1 MTSDIKQLLKQWAKD
16 PVLFVEEVLKV
27 QPKYGGKGLSTQQR
41 KALKELGKLVN
52 CKIEYFNICE
62 TFRKKQD
69 WVNNTQYEL
78 ELKKYITNEVDKE
91 IVRYA
96 KKRGISIMSGQGT
109 GKDAFAAWA
118 ILWFLSCFPNPKI
131 PCTAPTAHQLLDIL
145 WAEIS
150 KWMRNSRKSEG
161 DKTVESFVDQILEWQ
176 KTKVFL
182 KERGGKEWFA
192 VARTANTKASAEDQ
206 AETLAGFHEDFQMFV
221 IDEASGVPDPVFKPL
236 EGTMTGV
243 CNFAL
248 VIFNPTKTKGFAIDT
263 QTKEQSQWI
272 NLRWNAE
279 ESENVS
285 RDHIEFMKNKYVK
298 DGDPEESNIY
308 RIRVLGLPPKS
319 EEGRLIPWDWIE
331 AAATDERMQQMKEA
345 LDGYDPYKIAVD
357 IGGGGDT
364 TELCARE
371 GGVVHPF
378 RTYNNEDTMKTARW
392 VEEQIIEDDPDEVC
406 LDNVGLGKGAYDRL
420 REKGFSKIKGINV
433 RNVPFKQAEFD
444 QLRDELCWRM
454 REAFQ
459 EGRIAI
465 PDDDEL
471 KEQLG
476 QPKFDQP
483 KGKIIVE
490 SKRKMKSRGIQSPNK
505 FDALMLTFYSSDR
518 SFRYAKMEENDEYD
532 KAFAKNKALDDDNL
546 SWMGI

>member
-1 MTSDIKQLLKQWAKD
+1 MSDIKKLIRQWSKN

-27 QPKYGGKGLSTQQR
+27 HKRYGGKGLSSQQK
-41 KALKELGKLVN
+41 KALTELGKLVN
-52 CKIEYFNICE
+52 SKIEYSRLCDE
-62 TFRKKQD
+62 FRLSED
-69 WVNNTQYEL
+69 WVNNEVYEA
-78 ELKKYITNEVDKE
+78 ELSKYIKTLDPTLVK
-91 IVRYA
+91 YA

-109 GKDAFAAWA
+109 GKDALASWA

-131 PCTAPTAHQLLDIL
+131 PCTAPTAHQLHDIL

-150 KWMRNSRKSEG
+150 KWMRNSNKGVDGGYS
-161 DKTVESFVDQILEWQ
+161 ESFVEEILEWQ

-182 KERGGKEWFA
+182 KERNGREWFA

-206 AETLAGFHEDFQMFV
+206 AETLAGFHEDYQMFV
-221 IDEASGVPDPVFKPL
+221 VDEASGVPDPVFKPL

-248 VIFNPTKTKGFAIDT
+248 IIFNPTKTSGFALDT
-263 QTKEQSQWI
+263 HTKEQSQWI
-272 NLRWNAE
+272 SLRWNAE

-285 RDHIEFMKNKYVK
+285 REHIEFMRNKYVK

-319 EEGRLIPWDWIE
+319 EEGKLIPWDWIE
-331 AAATDERMQQMKEA
+331 SAATEERMEQMKEA
-345 LDGYDPYKIAVD
+345 LDGYDPYKFGVD

-364 TELCARE
+364 TEICIRE
-371 GGVVHPF
+371 GGVVYPIK
-378 RTYNNEDTMKTARW
+378 TYSSEDTMKTGRW
-392 VEEQIIEDDPDEVC
+392 IEENIVEDDPDEIC
-406 LDNVGLGKGAYDRL
+406 MDNVGLGKGVFDRL
-420 REKGFSKIKGINV
+420 RERGFSKIRGVNV
-433 RNVPFKQAEFD
+433 RNTAFKQAEFD

-459 EGRIAI
+459 NGTIAI
-465 PDDDEL
+465 PNDDEL

-476 QPKFDQP
+476 QPSYDQP
-483 KGKIIVE
+483 KGKIQVE
-490 SKRKMKSRGIQSPNK
+490 SKRKMKSRGLSSPNK

-518 SFRYAKMEENDEYD
+518 SFRYNKMEEVDEYD
-532 KAFAKNKALDDDNL
+532 KAFKKENELNSTDL